1 MVKRYTNLSEKKRT
15 ILTRMHC
22 NLTIW
27 LRRGARLYGGRKK
40 RETIITGRW
49 GESMI
54 RGFCW
59 GMFFAAILAHFL
71 HADTMLI
78 NLAQPYVPHIA
89 LTSAYYYLAFGVVG
103 IFFRLF
109 KG

>member
-1 MVKRYTNLSEKKRT
+1 MV
-15 ILTRMHC
+15 
-22 NLTIW
+22 
-27 LRRGARLYGGRKK
+27 GGEK

-78 NLAQPYVPHIA
+78 NVAQPYVPHIV
-89 LTSAYYYLAFGVVG
+89 LTSAYYYLAFGVIG
-103 IFFRLF
+103 ILFRLF
-109 KG
+109 K